1 MVKTTFE
8 QAMEKQ
14 QKTFADSAT
23 HLSNATKFLL
33 QLVQSINENTQAS
46 DIECYEPNAID
57 AVRKFSN
64 NAKSLLQFIKYMVT
78 EKKVTEKLEVKPD
91 ASSTSKRRIDTDD
104 TGISS
109 KKAKLDGTE
118 QTELAD
124 TAATEPLQDLEGLVA
139 MENLEEDAVVIEP
152 LQKPGKDAVVIE
164 PLQKPGKAKLD
175 GARLAEKRPMA
186 IFDTEKETEKL
197 AGTAE
202 TEPLAKEDGTELAE
216 KLEGTSKT
224 VTEPMEENPADTGMT
239 EKPPLARKGSSFKI
253 VDLIKEEP
261 KQQKKL

>member
-8 QAMEKQ
+8 QAVEKQ
-14 QKTFADSAT
+14 QKAFADSAT
-23 HLSNATKFLL
+23 NLSNATKNLL
-33 QLVQSINENTQAS
+33 QLRQSINENTQAS
-46 DIECYEPNAID
+46 EIEWYENLAIV
-57 AVRKFSN
+57 AVRSFSK
-64 NAKSLLQFIKYMVT
+64 NAKNLLASIKYMVT

-91 ASSTSKRRIDTDD
+91 ASSTSKRRLGTDD

-124 TAATEPLQDLEGLVA
+124 TVATEPL
-139 MENLEEDAVVIEP
+139 
-152 LQKPGKDAVVIE
+152 
-164 PLQKPGKAKLD
+164 AKLD
-175 GARLAEKRPMA
+175 GTEQTELA
-186 IFDTEKETEKL
+186 DT
-197 AGTAE
+197 AA

-216 KLEGTSKT
+216 LEGTSKT

-239 EKPPLARKGSSFKI
+239 EKPPLARKRSFKI
-253 VDLIKEEP
+253 FDLIKEEP